1 MIFVVTISFVSHCEI
16 VLVDIR
22 EAEKILVIINDSS
35 FSTLREGL
43 FAASVRYA
51 HIRAEWSLMNSEQ
64 RREADD
70 SRTRA
75 HNALID
81 SCNILSRNMN
91 KSGESVTWRASPG
104 DDRRVIGDFAC
115 YLHCLLSIK
124 SR

>member
-1 MIFVVTISFVSHCEI
+1 LNRDFGEDIA
-16 VLVDIR
+16 VDIK
-22 EAEKILVIINDSS
+22 EAQKALVVINDSS
-35 FSTLREGL
+35 HSTLRKAL
-43 FAASVRYA
+43 FETAIRYA
-51 HIRAEWSLMNSEQ
+51 HIRAEWALMSTEQ
-64 RREADD
+64 QKEADA

-75 HNALID
+75 HNAFID

-91 KSGESVTWRASPG
+91 KAGESVAWRASLG